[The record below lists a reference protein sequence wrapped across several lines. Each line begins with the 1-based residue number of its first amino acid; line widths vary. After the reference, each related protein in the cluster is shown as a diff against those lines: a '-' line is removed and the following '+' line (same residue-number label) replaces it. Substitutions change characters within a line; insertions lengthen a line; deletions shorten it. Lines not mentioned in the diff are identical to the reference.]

1 MQAIFKGH
9 NFNTVPYLVVSAMD
23 MKRPPRLE
31 NFYPEEDQWLISSNE
46 VYDARMQIQ
55 FINNHLSTDVQIK
68 FTFTDIVFKNI
79 IVMSVL
85 AVFATVVKRL
95 YNFLLNQYV
104 WLAVALIVFIICT
117 AGTVFS
123 LQNGMPLFKFGKN
136 EFGAIVIQ
144 EYFMSGQRS

>member
-1 MQAIFKGH
+1 M
-9 NFNTVPYLVVSAMD
+9 
-23 MKRPPRLE
+23 
-31 NFYPEEDQWLISSNE
+31 
-46 VYDARMQIQ
+46 
-55 FINNHLSTDVQIK
+55 QIK
-68 FTFTDIVFKNI
+68 FTFTDIVCKNI

-144 EYFMSGQRS
+144 EYFMSG